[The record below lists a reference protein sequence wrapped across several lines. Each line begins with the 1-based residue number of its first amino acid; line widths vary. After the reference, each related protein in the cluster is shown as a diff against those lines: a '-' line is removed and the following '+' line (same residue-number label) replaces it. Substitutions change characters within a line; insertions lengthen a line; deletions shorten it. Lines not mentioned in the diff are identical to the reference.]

1 MAGTYQG
8 SLKHKDRPARGRKGT
23 ICPEWTH
30 VGSTGTLGTDPHA
43 FSWTGTTADELFVA
57 ATVDQADQR
66 RYATRRGVA
75 FEAKPTED
83 GTWHGY
89 PLPWEDVPAWLKDR
103 WLDDGSVTKRE
114 VRRYFSRPKKD
125 IRRALE
131 SDDG

>member
-1 MAGTYQG
+1 MADAYRG

-30 VGSTGTLGTDPHA
+30 IGPTEALGTDPHA
-43 FSWTGTTADELFVA
+43 FPWTATPAADLFAVA
-57 ATVDQADQR
+57 TIDPSDQR
-66 RYATRRGVA
+66 RYATRRGIA

-89 PLPWEDVPAWLKDR
+89 PLPWEDVPAWLKNR
-103 WLDDGSVTKRE
+103 WLDDGAVTKRE
-114 VRRYFSRPKKD
+114 VRRFFSRPEKD
-125 IRRALE
+125 IRWALD